1 MAAYAHQTRELGSP
15 EVPGLIP
22 SRASGF
28 DLATVRGLAKIL
40 DEAITIPGTNK
51 KIGLDAILGLIPG
64 VGDLGSAAIGGYIL
78 LVASK
83 LGVPAVVL
91 WRMLLNLGIDT
102 VLGAIPFAGDVFD
115 VAFRANSKNADLLMR
130 SLAEPAAAKRSSRWV
145 IALIALAFL
154 ALTAAGIF
162 ATFLLAHWVSAR
174 V

>member
-1 MAAYAHQTRELGSP
+1 VAAHAYQARDHRP
-15 EVPGLIP
+15 EETKGLIP
-22 SRASGF
+22 AGTSF

-40 DEAITIPGTNK
+40 DEAITIPGTNR

-64 VGDLGSAAIGGYIL
+64 IGDLGSAVIGGYIL

-102 VLGAIPFAGDVFD
+102 VLGSIPFAGDIFD

-130 SLAEPAAAKRSSRWV
+130 SLAEPAAARRSSRWV
-145 IALIALAFL
+145 VVLVALGFMAV
-154 ALTAAGIF
+154 TAAGLI
-162 ATFLLAHWVSAR
+162 ATYFVFRWVSNR
-174 V
+174 G